1 MNNLFKTNIIR
12 HLIIIVCASLILS
25 ACNSSKLIQEDE
37 KKCPYLE
44 GKDD

>member
-1 MNNLFKTNIIR
+1 MNNSFRTNIIR
-12 HLIIIVCASLILS
+12 HLIIIVCSSLIMS

-37 KKCPYLE
+37 KKCPYLD